1 MTYETSFRKHVFKIK
16 DKEKLTYQQTSK
28 RFGINIRTL
37 FRWKHKPIDTK
48 RRNKP
53 ATKINMEG
61 LKKDIDNRP
70 DDYNY
75 ERAARFKVSTH
86 AIWAAMRRLKISH
99 KKTLKQPTADQ
110 AQRAIHRAQI
120 KHDKKE
126 GRPII
131 YLDESGFAVSSPRT
145 HGYSQKGKRCNGH
158 HNWQEKGRIN
168 AIGAILNKKLFSVS
182 LWECSI
188 DSDVFHQWAKTDL
201 LHKLPERSVIVLDNA
216 SFHKG
221 QDTQLLF
228 SQQGHTLLFLPPYSP
243 DLNPIEHTWAQL
255 KAIRRKLRSDVD
267 TLF

>member
-16 DKEKLTYQQTSK
+16 EKEKLTYEQTSK
-28 RFGINIRTL
+28 QFGINIRTL
-37 FRWKHKPIDTK
+37 LRWKHKPIYTN

-75 ERAARFKVSTH
+75 ERAARFEVSTH

-99 KKTLKQPTADQ
+99 KKTLKQPKADQ

-120 KHDKKE
+120 KHYKKE

-131 YLDESGFAVSSPRT
+131 YLDESGFAVSSPGT
-145 HGYSQKGKRCNGH
+145 HGDSQKGKRCNGH

-168 AIGAILNKKLFSVS
+168 AIGAILR
-182 LWECSI
+182 
-188 DSDVFHQWAKTDL
+188 TY
-201 LHKLPERSVIVLDNA
+201 P
-216 SFHKG
+216 
-221 QDTQLLF
+221 
-228 SQQGHTLLFLPPYSP
+228 
-243 DLNPIEHTWAQL
+243 
-255 KAIRRKLRSDVD
+255 
-267 TLF
+267 

>member
-16 DKEKLTYQQTSK
+16 EKEKLTYEQTSK

-53 ATKINMEG
+53 ATKINMAG

-70 DDYNY
+70 DAYNY

-86 AIWAAMRRLKISH
+86 ARWAAMRPLKISH

-120 KHDKKE
+120 KHYKKE

-131 YLDESGFAVSSPRT
+131 YLDDSGFAVSSPRT
-145 HGYSQKGKRCNGH
+145 HGDSQKGKR
-158 HNWQEKGRIN
+158 
-168 AIGAILNKKLFSVS
+168 A
-182 LWECSI
+182 
-188 DSDVFHQWAKTDL
+188 D
-201 LHKLPERSVIVLDNA
+201 
-216 SFHKG
+216 
-221 QDTQLLF
+221 
-228 SQQGHTLLFLPPYSP
+228 
-243 DLNPIEHTWAQL
+243 
-255 KAIRRKLRSDVD
+255 
-267 TLF
+267 

>member
-16 DKEKLTYQQTSK
+16 EKEKLTYEQTSK

-99 KKTLKQPTADQ
+99 KKNSKTANSRSSS
-110 AQRAIHRAQI
+110 ASNTSST
-120 KHDKKE
+120 DKA
-126 GRPII
+126 
-131 YLDESGFAVSSPRT
+131 L
-145 HGYSQKGKRCNGH
+145 
-158 HNWQEKGRIN
+158 
-168 AIGAILNKKLFSVS
+168 
-182 LWECSI
+182 
-188 DSDVFHQWAKTDL
+188 
-201 LHKLPERSVIVLDNA
+201 
-216 SFHKG
+216 
-221 QDTQLLF
+221 
-228 SQQGHTLLFLPPYSP
+228 
-243 DLNPIEHTWAQL
+243 
-255 KAIRRKLRSDVD
+255 
-267 TLF
+267 